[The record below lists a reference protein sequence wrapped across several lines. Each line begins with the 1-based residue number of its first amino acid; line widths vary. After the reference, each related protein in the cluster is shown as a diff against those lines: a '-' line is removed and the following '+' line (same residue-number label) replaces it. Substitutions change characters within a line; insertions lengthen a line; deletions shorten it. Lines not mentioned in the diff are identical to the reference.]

1 MYLGKILKMVNLRI
15 HRSSYNNKEV
25 NRNFLFVG
33 SEDKHEFLSY
43 ITNKDID
50 ENNNV
55 IKFKQATLYNIKK
68 EKIPKQSRLE
78 LMNYVVCFFDF
89 DDFEN
94 SKKMC
99 YAYLRKTRYYVEDV
113 LMVAC
118 GDYGITEEERERN
131 KRRFNRTRVG
141 KLWRKLYGEYEP
153 SIFDDDMDELA
164 SFITSL
170 CK

>member
-1 MYLGKILKMVNLRI
+1 MVNLRI
-15 HRSSYNNKEV
+15 HRASFKQNEKIKHI
-25 NRNFLFVG
+25 LFVG

-43 ITNKDID
+43 ITDKNID
-50 ENNNV
+50 ENNKTV
-55 IKFKQATLYNIKK
+55 KFKQATLYNVKK
-68 EKIPKQSRLE
+68 EKIPTQNKLE
-78 LMNYVVCFFDF
+78 RMNYTVCFFDF

-99 YAYLRKTRYYVEDV
+99 YAYLRKTRYYVRDV

-153 SIFDDDMDELA
+153 SVFDDDMDELA
-164 SFITSL
+164 YFITTL

>member
-1 MYLGKILKMVNLRI
+1 
-15 HRSSYNNKEV
+15 
-25 NRNFLFVG
+25 
-33 SEDKHEFLSY
+33 
-43 ITNKDID
+43 
-50 ENNNV
+50 
-55 IKFKQATLYNIKK
+55 
-68 EKIPKQSRLE
+68 
-78 LMNYVVCFFDF
+78 MNYVVCFFDF

>member
-1 MYLGKILKMVNLRI
+1 MVNLRI
-15 HRSSYNNKEV
+15 HRSSFKNKERV
-25 NRNFLFVG
+25 SHILFVG

-43 ITNKDID
+43 MTNKNID
-50 ENNNV
+50 DKKKV
-55 IKFKQATLYNIKK
+55 VKFKQATLYNVKK
-68 EKIPKQSRLE
+68 EKIPNQSTLE
-78 LMNYVVCFFDF
+78 LMNYTVCFFDF

-94 SKKMC
+94 SEKMC
-99 YAYLRKTRYYVEDV
+99 YAYLRKTRYYVRDV

-118 GDYGITEEERERN
+118 GDYGITEESRERN

-153 SIFDDDMDELA
+153 SVFDDDMDELA

-170 CK
+170 CQ